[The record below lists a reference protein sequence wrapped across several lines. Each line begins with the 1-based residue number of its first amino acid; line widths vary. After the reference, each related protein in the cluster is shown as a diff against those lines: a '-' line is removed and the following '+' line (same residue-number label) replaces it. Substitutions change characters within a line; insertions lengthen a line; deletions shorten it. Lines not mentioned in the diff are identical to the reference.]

1 MEENRKTILK
11 SCCKMWQRFL
21 FLAMMVVCSS
31 ASWAQ
36 GKVSGTVVDATGE
49 PVIGASVL
57 VKGSSTGTITDI
69 NGNFTLQNVSQSATL
84 VFSYVGYRTQNVAV
98 NGKSQLNITLEEDKQ
113 LLDEVVVV
121 GYGVQRKSDVTGAL
135 TRVGEKEL
143 NSKPVANAF
152 EALQGKAAGVDITS
166 SERPG
171 TVGNI
176 MIRGTRS
183 ISASSAPLYVVDGV
197 PLQAG
202 GIETLNP
209 RDIESIDIL
218 KDASSTAIYGSRGAN
233 GVVLVT
239 TKRGQEGKMQLSY
252 SGSMTFQKL
261 VDKNEAMSAS
271 DYITWRR
278 WAYYNVNPDTNPRG
292 DQPNQAKDQDYFS
305 GDQYALANINK
316 GWEGGTWD
324 GSKVTDTDWTEIV
337 TQTGLTQEHS
347 LSVRGGG
354 KNASGFV
361 SFGYLKNKGTQK
373 GQEYQRYS
381 LSASTDVK
389 GTEWFKAGGSI
400 NASYSILDYGF
411 SRTGQSTNSGPTDIY
426 SAAKAILRYAVPY
439 DDKGNIILMPGGST
453 ANTYTI
459 MDEWTKSNDNRETFR
474 ALGSFYAQIDFGK
487 IWEPLSG
494 FQWKTQFGPDFRY
507 YRLGSYIDSS
517 SAARG
522 GGNSMARRRDERNFA
537 WTLDNMLL
545 YNKVFGDHTVGVTL
559 LQSAS
564 KSNTENSDMSEE
576 SVPIPSF
583 MWNNMGAI
591 DIANTAK
598 YKPGLGTGLSEYSL
612 SSYMARVNYSYK
624 ERYLLTAS
632 ARWDGSSVLA
642 EGNKWDFF
650 PSMALGWRMEQEE
663 FMKDL
668 TWIDQMKVRFGV
680 GVTGNAAVGPYGT
693 LGVISK
699 YFMPF
704 TGSANSEIFV
714 TNEPY
719 YTSGSNQMPNP
730 NLGWEKTTQWNI
742 GIDFSFLKGRIGG
755 TLDLYTSTTNDL
767 ILNMSVPSLSGYPSM
782 KSNVGQTKN
791 KGLEVTL
798 NTIPVMIQDFMWNSN
813 LNFAWQ
819 KDEITELSNGKED
832 DINNAWFIGE
842 SIAVF
847 YGYES
852 DGLWQDTPEDLAEM
866 AKFNEKIALGRRDD
880 PRVKHFYPG
889 KVKPVDQN
897 GDYVIDAND
906 RVILGNRNPR
916 FTAGWTN
923 VFSWKGLELAL
934 ELQGRF
940 GYTYNT
946 GGQGQLGMYQQT
958 QIDYWTPDNPGA
970 DWQMPYYSQAG
981 GDPYSS
987 LLGYKDASFIK
998 VRNLSLGY
1006 TFNKKMLSALG
1017 IGLTNVK
1024 VYVQG
1029 KNLGMLY
1036 SSVDYMDLDTG
1047 WTYYNRGVTVGLAV
1061 DF

>member
-1 MEENRKTILK
+1 MKDIGK
-11 SCCKMWQRFL
+11 SSLNNSWSSFQRLMFTVL
-21 FLAMMVVCSS
+21 FAVLAIG
-31 ASWAQ
+31 AYAQ
-36 GKVSGTVVDATGE
+36 NKITGTVVDAQGE
-49 PVIGASVL
+49 PVIGASVIIKGTSNGTVTDFDGKFAINNVPAKGDL
-57 VKGSSTGTITDI
+57 VI
-69 NGNFTLQNVSQSATL
+69 
-84 VFSYVGYRTQNVAV
+84 SYVGYRTQTIAMA
-98 NGKSQLNITLEEDKQ
+98 GKSQISVTLEEDKQ

-143 NSKPVANAF
+143 NAKPVSNAF

-171 TVGNI
+171 TVGSI

-183 ISASSAPLYVVDGV
+183 ISASSSPLYVVDGV
-197 PLQAG
+197 PLQSG

-233 GVVLVT
+233 GVVLIT
-239 TKRGQEGKMQLSY
+239 TKKGQEGKTQLSY
-252 SGSMTFQKL
+252 SGSMTFEKL
-261 VDKNEAMSAS
+261 VDKSPAMSAS

-278 WAYYNVNPDTNPRG
+278 WAYYNVNPDKNPRG
-292 DQPNQAKDQDYFS
+292 DQPDQAKDQDYFS

-316 GWEGGTWD
+316 GWASGTWD
-324 GSKVTDTDWTEIV
+324 GSKVTDTDWTDFV
-337 TQTGLTQEHS
+337 TQTGLTQEHTV
-347 LSVRGGG
+347 SVRGGN
-354 KNASGFV
+354 KNANGFV

-373 GQEYQRYS
+373 GQEYKRYT
-381 LSASTDVK
+381 LSASADVK
-389 GTEWFKAGGSI
+389 GTEWFKAGGSV
-400 NASYSILDYGF
+400 NASYGKQDYGF

-439 DDKGNIILMPGGST
+439 DDNGDIILMPGGST

-487 IWEPLSG
+487 IWEPLQG

-507 YRLGSYIDSS
+507 YRLGNYIDSS

-522 GGNSMARRRDERNFA
+522 GGNSYARRNDERHFA

-545 YNKVFGDHTVGVTL
+545 YNKTFGEHNVGVTL

-564 KSNTENSDMSEE
+564 KSNTESSSMSEYA
-576 SVPIPSF
+576 VPIPTF
-583 MWNNMGAI
+583 LWNNMGAI
-591 DIANTAK
+591 DISNTSK
-598 YKPGLGTGLSEYSL
+598 YNPSFGTGLSEYAL

-624 ERYLLTAS
+624 DRYLLTAS

-663 FMKDL
+663 FMKNI
-668 TWIDQMKVRFGV
+668 TWIDQLKLRLGV
-680 GVTGNAAVGPYGT
+680 GVTGNAAVSPYGT

-719 YTSGSNQMPNP
+719 YTSGANQMPNP
-730 NLGWEKTTQWNI
+730 NLGWEKTTQWNF

-755 TLDLYTSTTNDL
+755 TIDLYTSTTKDL

-782 KSNVGQTKN
+782 KANVGKTKN
-791 KGLEVTL
+791 KGIEVTL
-798 NTIPVMIQDFMWNSN
+798 NTIPVLTKDFIWNSN

-819 KDEITELSNGKED
+819 KDEIVELSNGKED

-842 SIAVF
+842 SISVY
-847 YGYES
+847 YGYEA
-852 DGLWQDTPEDLAEM
+852 DGLWQESDAEEM
-866 AKFNEKIALGRRDD
+866 AKFNEKIALGKKDD
-880 PRVKHFYPG
+880 PRAKHFYPG

-906 RVILGNRNPR
+906 RVIIGNRNPR

-923 VFSWKGLELAL
+923 TWSWKGLELTL

-946 GGQGQLGMYQQT
+946 GGQGQLGMYQQME
-958 QIDYWTPDNPGA
+958 INYWTPDNPNA

-981 GDPYSS
+981 GDAYSS

-998 VRNLSLGY
+998 IRNLSLGY
-1006 TFNKKMLSALG
+1006 TFNKKLLSALG
-1017 IGLTNVK
+1017 IGLSSAK
-1024 VYVQG
+1024 LYVQG

-1036 SSVDYMDLDTG
+1036 STVDYMDLDTG
-1047 WTYYNRGVTVGLAV
+1047 WTYYNRGVTVGLQV